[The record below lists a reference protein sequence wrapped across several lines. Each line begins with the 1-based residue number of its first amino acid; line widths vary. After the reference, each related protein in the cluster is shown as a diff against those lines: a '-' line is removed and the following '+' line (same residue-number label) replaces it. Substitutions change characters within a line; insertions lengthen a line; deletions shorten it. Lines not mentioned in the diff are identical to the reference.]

1 MEQTVI
7 DFLFSTL
14 ASLAAQY
21 PEATWIGIILGVLL
35 SICGVAAVATMW
47 MPAPSQTT
55 GVYAAVYRWVHAL
68 AGHFAQNKGALADAK
83 STEVQQAVKVVTG
96 K

>member
-1 MEQTVI
+1 MEETVV
-7 DFLFSTL
+7 DFMISTIQ
-14 ASLAAQY
+14 SLAAQY
-21 PEATWIGIILGVLL
+21 PDATWIGVVLGVML

-83 STEVQQAVKVVTG
+83 SAEVQSAVQQVTG

>member
-83 STEVQQAVKVVTG
+83 STEVQQAVKAVTG